1 MLSKEITAFALEGRK
16 NKDPSFLSND
26 YLPEIPEHKKTDQLK
41 SNIGWR
47 GVIFGAWG
55 QKV

>member
-1 MLSKEITAFALEGRK
+1 MLSKEFTAFALEGRK
-16 NKDPSFLSND
+16 NKDPSFFSND
-26 YLPEIPEHKKTDQLK
+26 FLPEIPEHKKTDQLK

-47 GVIFGAWG
+47 GVVFGAWG